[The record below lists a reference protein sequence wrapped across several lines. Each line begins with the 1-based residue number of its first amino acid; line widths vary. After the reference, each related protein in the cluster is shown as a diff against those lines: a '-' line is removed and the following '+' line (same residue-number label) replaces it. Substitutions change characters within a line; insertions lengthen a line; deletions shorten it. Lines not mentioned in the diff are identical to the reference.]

1 MNEEFSHKERPRGR
15 IITVG
20 FGLLI
25 SRLAQPFMSFALFAV
40 VARSLSLE
48 ELGAYVALLSLM
60 TILQTSASLGLGPL
74 LIREV
79 SLDLS
84 AAGSWL
90 GAAAMILAPAALI
103 NWLIFP
109 GCAALLGYQKSAVL
123 GALILGSA
131 LPFACGV
138 QIAESV
144 FLGQGQVAAV
154 AWQSLLENA
163 FRVILSLIVLCSG
176 GRLFALL
183 TAHAVSRAVGFGL
196 AALFLRRLPAARPLV
211 FDWPRARV
219 LLSGVP
225 TFGLMTVIGMISIRL
240 DVIVLSVMCSESE
253 VGLYGAA
260 YRLLAMAF
268 LLPESLVGAIFPV
281 LARKLAESRQEAR
294 ALFKICA
301 TLLLTI
307 ELPLCLTVVGL
318 SSWLAPLLFG
328 AKFNGVGPLLS
339 ILIFV
344 LLPHSLNSML
354 GYLLQADH
362 QENAALVIVI
372 TSFLT
377 ILGLDLTL
385 IRWLGMVG
393 AAWGTL
399 ISASVMA
406 GLLVIVVNAKVFPL
420 DLLGS
425 TARLLAAA
433 LVGGAMVSAL
443 PLSDRFY
450 YSLLPGAAYVI
461 TLMLLGGVNRDWL
474 DRVWEVIVQRRE

>member
-1 MNEEFSHKERPRGR
+1 MNEQYPHKERPRGR
-15 IITVG
+15 IITLG

-90 GAAAMILAPAALI
+90 GAAAMIFVPAAMI
-103 NWLIFP
+103 TWLIFP
-109 GCAALLGYQKSAVL
+109 GCAALLGYKESAIL

-144 FLGQGQVAAV
+144 FLGQSLVGAV
-154 AWQSLLENA
+154 AWQNLLENA
-163 FRVILSLIVLCSG
+163 FRVILSLIVLYSG
-176 GRLFALL
+176 GRLFSLL

-196 AALFLRRLPAARPLV
+196 AALFLRRLPAARPVV

-225 TFGLMTVIGMISIRL
+225 TFGLMTMIGMISIRL
-240 DVIVLSVMCSESE
+240 DVLVLSVMRSEGE
-253 VGLYGAA
+253 VGLYGSS

-268 LLPESLVGAIFPV
+268 LLPESLVAAIFPV
-281 LARKLAESRQEAR
+281 LARKLAGSRQEAR
-294 ALFKICA
+294 TLFKICA

-307 ELPLCLTVVGL
+307 ELPLCLTVVAL
-318 SSWLAPLLFG
+318 SSWLVPLLFG
-328 AKFNGVGPLLS
+328 AKFNGAGPLLS

-344 LLPHSLNSML
+344 LLPHSINSML

-362 QENAALVIVI
+362 QENAALLIVI
-372 TSFLT
+372 ASFLT

-385 IRWLGMVG
+385 VNRLGMVG

-399 ISASVMA
+399 ISTSLLA
-406 GLLVIVVNAKVFPL
+406 GLCVIVVNRRVFPL

-425 TARLLAAA
+425 TTRLLAAG
-433 LVGGAMVSAL
+433 LVGGVVVSF
-443 PLSDRFY
+443 PPVSNRFY
-450 YSLLPGAAYVI
+450 YSLLPGVACLV
-461 TLMLLGGVNRDWL
+461 TLMLLGGLNKVWL
-474 DRVWEVIVQRRE
+474 GRVWEVIVQRRD